1 MAQLNSGNN
10 SHFNSTI
17 IINKE
22 KDIINCKEKI
32 KVYYTNISF
41 NQIKEANK
49 NELENIIEHS
59 NLMGEN

>member
-1 MAQLNSGNN
+1 MVNYISNAAMP
-10 SHFNSTI
+10 I
-17 IINKE
+17 IILL
-22 KDIINCKEKI
+22 IVVYGLKEKI